1 MQGLTLYLLKCRV
14 EDRKC
19 LFSSAQERGRAAE
32 LSCAELCSLARL
44 QVEVLSQ
51 PSPATS
57 SVSITFW
64 FLGKVPFWSI
74 ARKSLHCCS
83 FFGESLI
90 RRGEKKKR
98 KRVPT
103 DLGWSIFVW
112 PLLKPLLCTF
122 QADCHLHPKIA
133 LLDSQSPMRVL
144 PHLTSSYSKPCCA
157 IKAALNSKVGCK
169 VSAKTQGKHPA
180 SMPGGFL

>member
-1 MQGLTLYLLKCRV
+1 MQGLTLHLLKCKV
-14 EDRKC
+14 EARKC

-32 LSCAELCSLARL
+32 VSCAELCSLARL
-44 QVEVLSQ
+44 QLDVLSQ

-90 RRGEKKKR
+90 RRRGEKKKKKKCACR
-98 KRVPT
+98 SRLVYFSLTSPET
-103 DLGWSIFVW
+103 ITLHI
-112 PLLKPLLCTF
+112 
-122 QADCHLHPKIA
+122 QADCHLYPKIA
-133 LLDSQSPMRVL
+133 LLVSQSPMRVL
-144 PHLTSSYSKPCCA
+144 PHLTSSHNKLCCA
-157 IKAALNSKVGCK
+157 IKKGAEFESWMQSLC
-169 VSAKTQGKHPA
+169 
-180 SMPGGFL
+180 